1 MTALVIQTQ
10 GTLAHLRTRAFLKIP
25 FLNKNFTYL
34 ATLHNEFQGRLK
46 SCLYSFAHSKS
57 LNLKRCYMKKGRGAN
72 VRCKSIAAKLT
83 TASWGVLIGV
93 NSTTGCDNITA
104 FFGKGRWKTVQLWR
118 VSRERVI
125 SIQWELQIQDT
136 EAPVCALYGKKWHS
150 VDVLV
155 LTMRFIPRKDI

>member
-1 MTALVIQTQ
+1 MGNYTIFQMFENPREGRQARNFTANFQISNRLPNRYSPKIDVGCPWNMTALVIQTQ
-10 GTLAHLRTRAFLKIP
+10 GTLAHLRSRAFLKIP

-83 TASWGVLIGV
+83 TAS
-93 NSTTGCDNITA
+93 
-104 FFGKGRWKTVQLWR
+104 
-118 VSRERVI
+118 
-125 SIQWELQIQDT
+125 
-136 EAPVCALYGKKWHS
+136 
-150 VDVLV
+150 
-155 LTMRFIPRKDI
+155 